1 MSQTRE
7 NMPTEPV
14 EPTPSGSRSKR
25 SAARPTPFG
34 NQPPPAAPA
43 APAPLS
49 SPTPAAPATSPGPF
63 IAPAP
68 PSTRPDRRP
77 RRPPRRTRVVIRSVG
92 PWSVLR
98 FSLFFYFCVWLI
110 VFLALVIIYMLMS
123 AVGAIDSL
131 ETLLGYLF
139 STGQQSTRGP
149 TPIEINEGVVG
160 LMTFFAGCVLTLVW
174 SLVNVLVAFLYN
186 LISDVVGGVEV
197 TLAEKRHG
205 GGPTGLS

>member
-1 MSQTRE
+1 M
-7 NMPTEPV
+7 V
-14 EPTPSGSRSKR
+14 V
-25 SAARPTPFG
+25 
-34 NQPPPAAPA
+34 
-43 APAPLS
+43 
-49 SPTPAAPATSPGPF
+49 
-63 IAPAP
+63 
-68 PSTRPDRRP
+68 RR
-77 RRPPRRTRVVIRSVG
+77 VG

-160 LMTFFAGCVLTLVW
+160 LMTFFGGCVLTLVW

-197 TLAEKRHG
+197 TLAEKGRG

>member
-1 MSQTRE
+1 MSRTRE
-7 NMPTEPV
+7 NMPAEPL
-14 EPTPSGSRSKR
+14 EPTPSRSRTKR
-25 SAARPTPFG
+25 SAPRPTPFG
-34 NQPPPAAPA
+34 NQPPAAAPA

-49 SPTPAAPATSPGPF
+49 SPTPATPAISPGPF
-63 IAPAP
+63 TAPAP
-68 PSTRPDRRP
+68 ATRPDRRP
-77 RRPPRRTRVVIRSVG
+77 LRRPARRTRVVVRSVG

-197 TLAEKRHG
+197 TLAEKGR
-205 GGPTGLS
+205 GGPAGIS

>member
-7 NMPTEPV
+7 NLPV
-14 EPTPSGSRSKR
+14 EPTPPASGETR
-25 SAARPTPFG
+25 SARRQTPWG
-34 NQPPPAAPA
+34 KQPPLVAPTE
-43 APAPLS
+43 PEPMS
-49 SPTPAAPATSPGPF
+49 SPTPEAPVAPTAFS
-63 IAPAP
+63 PAP
-68 PSTRPDRRP
+68 IGPSPISVRPDRRP
-77 RRPPRRTRVVIRSVG
+77 RRPARRTRVVIRRLG

-123 AVGAIDSL
+123 AVGAINSL

-160 LMTFFAGCVLTLVW
+160 LMTFFGGCVLTLVW
-174 SLVNVLVAFLYN
+174 SLINVLAAFLYN

-197 TLAEKRHG
+197 TLAEKRSG
-205 GGPTGLS
+205 A